1 MENIKYEL
9 FGKYVRG
16 ILNKYSSNDIEDGID
31 VLLEMFIELVE
42 DDDNLDNIEYYSI
55 EELDDDSIIYYIV
68 DIKDRLDKY
77 SDIEVGKYMY
87 DIINW

>member
-68 DIKDRLDKY
+68 DIKDKLDKY
-77 SDIEVGKYMY
+77 TNIEVGKYMY